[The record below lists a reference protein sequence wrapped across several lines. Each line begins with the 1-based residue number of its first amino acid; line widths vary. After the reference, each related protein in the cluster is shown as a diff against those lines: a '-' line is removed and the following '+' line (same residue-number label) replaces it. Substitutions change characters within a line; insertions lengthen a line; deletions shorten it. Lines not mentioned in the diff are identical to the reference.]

1 MGKMERSLEQIL
13 FLVCINLA
21 NVRIYIAIRYSLYSG
36 IYIYMGTSGNSISSY
51 KEKDMN
57 LRTFLF

>member
-21 NVRIYIAIRYSLYSG
+21 NVRIYIAIRYSLYFG